1 MRRSLMYLE
10 HIGAQTII
18 YVAVLALAALFVDWL
33 GL

>member
-18 YVAVLALAALFVDWL
+18 YVALLVLAALLIDWL
-33 GL
+33 GA